1 MHFPSCLQREGPERG
16 REWSE
21 VIFLKMSVFL
31 YQAYLNQQTCCCE
44 TSEDIDIVC
53 VFEKVGMVE
62 KVREAHVLTRR
73 SVKVIGK
80 IRALECTVLSFMS
93 RDSKLSRSIFW
104 SSLQ

>member
-1 MHFPSCLQREGPERG
+1 
-16 REWSE
+16 
-21 VIFLKMSVFL
+21 
-31 YQAYLNQQTCCCE
+31 
-44 TSEDIDIVC
+44 
-53 VFEKVGMVE
+53 MVE

-80 IRALECTVLSFMS
+80 IRALECIVLSFMS